1 MHAVAGQMPVREAW
15 ELVNLAT
22 ENHNF
27 HVHQT
32 KFRAVDATA
41 PLGSPLHHT
50 LDPNVGAGVMEDEAS
65 LQIAT
70 PVPSIADQVANDQ
83 NGYCTVQQWLNQE
96 CLNVPKLV
104 DIPFAET
111 GEFVYHCHIL
121 EHEDAGMMAKIQ
133 VIPAPP
139 AP

>member
-1 MHAVAGQMPVREAW
+1 MPALVCVLGVIAW
-15 ELVNLAT
+15 PGVWPRPQYQVPKRT
-22 ENHNF
+22 G
-27 HVHQT
+27 
-32 KFRAVDATA
+32 K
-41 PLGSPLHHT
+41 
-50 LDPNVGAGVMEDEAS
+50 GA
-65 LQIAT
+65 
-70 PVPSIADQVANDQ
+70 PVPAIADQVANDQ
-83 NGYCTVQQWLNQE
+83 NGYCTVQQWIDHE

-133 VIPAPP
+133 VIPAAP

>member
-1 MHAVAGQMPVREAW
+1 VREAW

-32 KFRAVDATA
+32 KFRAVDVAA
-41 PLGSPLHHT
+41 PEGSPLHPT

-65 LQIAT
+65 LQIAA
-70 PVPSIADQVANDQ
+70 PVPAIADQVANDQ
-83 NGYCTVQQWLNQE
+83 NGYCTVQQWIDHE

-133 VIPAPP
+133 VIPAAP